1 MVAIAGYDV
10 PEGDFERCQLWR
22 RKVSQEPWR
31 RRLARMPLERRV
43 EWLWM
48 AEALEPYLGLERA
61 ERLAFRSVEPE
72 PAARVVR
79 R

>member
-10 PEGDFERCQLWR
+10 PESHFERCQLYR

-48 AEALEPYLGLERA
+48 AEALAASMSQAEA
-61 ERLAFRSVEPE
+61 ERLAWRTVEPE
-72 PAARVVR
+72 PRG
-79 R
+79 

>member
-31 RRLARMPLERRV
+31 RRLARMPLERRM
-43 EWLWM
+43 EWAFM
-48 AEALEPYLGLERA
+48 AYELAGTMPAAQA
-61 ERLAFRSVEPE
+61 ERLAWRTIEPE
-72 PAARVVR
+72 PRS
-79 R
+79 

>member
-1 MVAIAGYDV
+1 VVAIAGYDV

-48 AEALEPYLGLERA
+48 AEALAASMSQAEA
-61 ERLAFRSVEPE
+61 ERLAWRTVEPE
-72 PAARVVR
+72 PRG
-79 R
+79 